1 MDVISLTK
9 DSFHK
14 QIEHGVTLV
23 DFYATWC
30 GPCKIQLPI
39 VEEIAKELKSEATI
53 AKVDI
58 DAESDIASEYDVKS
72 IPTLMIFKDGYKL
85 ETFVGVQSK
94 AFLKQKINE
103 YTAIGDT
110 C

>member
-9 DSFHK
+9 DSFRG
-14 QIEHGVTLV
+14 QIETGITLV

-30 GPCKIQLPI
+30 GPCKIQMPI
-39 VEEIAKELKSEATI
+39 VEELAKEIKNEATI

-58 DAESDIASEYDVKS
+58 DSESDIASEYDVKS
-72 IPTLMIFKDGYKL
+72 IPTLMIFKDGYRL

-94 AFLKQKINE
+94 EFLKQKINE

-110 C
+110 Y

>member
-9 DSFHK
+9 DNFRG

-30 GPCKIQLPI
+30 GPCKMQLPI
-39 VEEIAKELKSEATI
+39 VEELAKEVKHEATI

-58 DAESDIASEYDVKS
+58 DSESDIASEYDVKS
-72 IPTLMIFKDGYKL
+72 IPTLMIFKDGYRL

-103 YTAIGDT
+103 YTSMGDT

>member
-1 MDVISLTK
+1 MDVVTLTK
-9 DSFHK
+9 DSFRR

-39 VEEIAKELKSEATI
+39 VEELAKEVKHEATI

-58 DAESDIASEYDVKS
+58 DSESDIASEYDVKS
-72 IPTLMIFKDGYKL
+72 IPTLMIFKDGYRL

-94 AFLKQKINE
+94 TFLKQKIKE
-103 YTAIGDT
+103 YTSIGDT